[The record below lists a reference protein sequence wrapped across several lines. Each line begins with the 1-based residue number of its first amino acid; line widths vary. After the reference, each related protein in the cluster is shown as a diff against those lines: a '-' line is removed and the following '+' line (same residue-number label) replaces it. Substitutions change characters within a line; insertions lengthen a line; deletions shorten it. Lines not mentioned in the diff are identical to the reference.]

1 MFQIP
6 EEKLPDFA
14 KDEQKVSVLFAP
26 LRNRTV
32 NPRDWDNKINCWKIL
47 ISLYCKSN
55 DVYSFTLQSMNKVF
69 VRNGRPPVCLKD
81 VLEQMLK
88 DGDIIPLDKFD
99 SKSPETW
106 SGWATDVLI
115 KRPLVWSFNKLKNSM
130 FDPSDNITYVE
141 ISVINEKSTELFNLI
156 PKDYLN
162 KVINMNDL
170 LSILKKDRSYS
181 SSVKMLLHNLANQ
194 KKVFVHT
201 SNIVDD
207 ETYMIKFTD
216 KNTAAP
222 INEMDIGIYS
232 LEKNEKLLT
241 ETIEKL
247 EDEIQSLIKQAKA
260 QLAKGHKQSAK
271 TCLRKKHEIEKR
283 ISKKADALHN
293 IQVLVER
300 IRDTHSDAHV
310 WESYKL
316 ALESFNTTFKGT
328 GLSEDAVEDTMIK
341 LGEVL
346 DIHDDI
352 QTALSKP
359 AKDTTASE
367 SDLEQELADLLKT
380 EDKQE
385 PSTDT
390 IEAQLAKLH
399 LSFPDLSDESKDN
412 SQLEMSTA

>member
-88 DGDIIPLDKFD
+88 DGDIIPLEKFD

-141 ISVINEKSTELFNLI
+141 IGVINEKSTQLFNLI

-181 SSVKMLLHNLANQ
+181 SSVKMLLHNLTNQ

-260 QLAKGHKQSAK
+260 QLAKGHKQSV
-271 TCLRKKHEIEKR
+271 CIFLI
-283 ISKKADALHN
+283 
-293 IQVLVER
+293 
-300 IRDTHSDAHV
+300 
-310 WESYKL
+310 
-316 ALESFNTTFKGT
+316 
-328 GLSEDAVEDTMIK
+328 
-341 LGEVL
+341 
-346 DIHDDI
+346 
-352 QTALSKP
+352 
-359 AKDTTASE
+359 
-367 SDLEQELADLLKT
+367 
-380 EDKQE
+380 
-385 PSTDT
+385 
-390 IEAQLAKLH
+390 
-399 LSFPDLSDESKDN
+399 
-412 SQLEMSTA
+412 